1 MALWGETKIGLPFHF
16 FFLFSFYGKQDG
28 GEAKILFSAWE
39 CFMQRPEAFSFLF
52 SFHDVVILVGVSA
65 LSLGKCG

>member
-1 MALWGETKIGLPFHF
+1 MALWGGNEDWSSFSF

-65 LSLGKCG
+65 LSLGKYG